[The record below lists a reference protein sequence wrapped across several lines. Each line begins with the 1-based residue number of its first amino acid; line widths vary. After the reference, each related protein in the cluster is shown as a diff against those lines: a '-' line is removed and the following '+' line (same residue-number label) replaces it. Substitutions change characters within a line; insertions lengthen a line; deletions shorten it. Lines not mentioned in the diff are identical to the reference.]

1 MVKRAMRHRT
11 AAIGALGFLL
21 AGLGCSGVNHSGE
34 TTVAAAATTPAATPA
49 PAAEPTPAPQQDLVT
64 TGPVTMEQQI
74 DLVALRTGIITS
86 LTADVDSAVRQGQVL
101 AQLDDRQ
108 VTADRDAAR
117 FKVQS
122 LESDLKNWQ
131 SEVDVRKTDL
141 KRAEAMRQAG
151 INTQESLD
159 HVRYDLAATQ
169 YEVDRQRGEMQ
180 AAQAA
185 LQSLDLELQKTRI
198 AAPFAGVISQRYVRL
213 GQYVN
218 IGDRLF
224 QITGNS
230 PMEVRFTLPERD
242 IPLIRR
248 GGHVLVSAAP
258 DFRETATASVTH
270 LSPVVDPGSGTIE
283 VTAVLARRL
292 PGLLPG
298 MVANIRIPRA
308 R

>member
-1 MVKRAMRHRT
+1 MRHRT
-11 AAIGALGFLL
+11 AAVSALSLLL
-21 AGLGCSGVNHSGE
+21 AVLGCSEGNGRSSEG
-34 TTVAAAATTPAATPA
+34 TVAAATTATAPSPA
-49 PAAEPTPAPQQDLVT
+49 PAPGPKEAAAPQEDLVT

-74 DLVALRTGIITS
+74 DVVALRAGVVTT
-86 LTADVDSAVRQGQVL
+86 LTTDVDSMVSKNQTL

-117 FKVQS
+117 FKMQS

-131 SEVDVRKTDL
+131 AEVDVRKTDL
-141 KRAEAMRQAG
+141 QRAEAMRQAG
-151 INTQESLD
+151 INTQEALD
-159 HVRYDLAATQ
+159 HVRYDLTATQ

-180 AAQAA
+180 AAQAN

-198 AAPFAGVISQRYVRL
+198 SAPFAGVVSQRYVRL

-218 IGDRLF
+218 MGDRLF

-230 PMEVRFTLPERD
+230 PMEVRFTLPERE
-242 IPLIRR
+242 IPRIRR
-248 GGHVLVSAAP
+248 GERVMVSPTP
-258 DFRETATASVTH
+258 DFRDATAASVTH

-283 VTAVLARRL
+283 VTAVLAKRV

-298 MVANIRIPRA
+298 MVANIRIPHA
-308 R
+308 Q